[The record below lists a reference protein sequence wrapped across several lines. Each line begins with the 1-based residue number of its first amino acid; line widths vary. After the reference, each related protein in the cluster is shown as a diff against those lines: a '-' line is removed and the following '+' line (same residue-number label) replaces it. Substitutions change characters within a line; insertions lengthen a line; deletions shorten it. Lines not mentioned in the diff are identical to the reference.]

1 MKTFSMFV
9 VALALGAAAGMAMDS
24 GMYRSAS
31 VSSIAALSNQDSNAA
46 FRDGLYQAK
55 LAIERG
61 DTPHVAIGRW
71 GSNDDRASFRAGYE
85 QGFAQVRG
93 GKHKA
98 DNRTFRA

>member
-31 VSSIAALSNQDSNAA
+31 VNSDAALPNQASNAA

-55 LAIERG
+55 LAIDRG
-61 DTPHVAIGRW
+61 DAPHVAIGRW

-85 QGFAQVRG
+85 QGFAQVLGR
-93 GKHKA
+93 KHKA
-98 DNRTFRA
+98 DKRTFRA